1 MPPSGIIVAK
11 IVLDTKIDRML
22 VVLKIDIRYMSQ
34 EIVIRQLL
42 IAGAVKRIACTY
54 FKILPV
60 NELVAPGQ
68 NKSLKLVPFIQDS
81 AFPN

>member
-1 MPPSGIIVAK
+1 
-11 IVLDTKIDRML
+11 ML

-60 NELVAPGQ
+60 NELVAPGEK
-68 NKSLKLVPFIQDS
+68 KSLKLVPLIQDS